1 MNNILVEMMLAKM
14 EKEKEMINT
23 IVVSIL
29 MPTIPE
35 RWKMFRKLKLAVELQ
50 IKQVNKI
57 HPTLGGVEIL
67 VDDRPKYKDGGP
79 DIGEKRQA
87 LLDKAKGEYVCFLD
101 DDESIAPNYV
111 EEILRLCYTKP
122 DVGSFSSIA
131 KMDNF
136 WCVVVMSLKHNEN
149 QQVFPG
155 IVLRKPWHICPVR
168 TELAKQVR
176 FPKSNY
182 GEDWV
187 WFEKV
192 LELCKTEENTRA
204 IIHQYNHSIKVSQ
217 SDNVTTAIG

>member
-1 MNNILVEMMLAKM
+1 ML
-14 EKEKEMINT
+14 EKIEKDKEMENT
-23 IVVSIL
+23 LVLSIL

-35 RWKMFRKLKLAVELQ
+35 RYAMFHKLKLQLQNQIVNVRRVHPVLGKVE
-50 IKQVNKI
+50 V
-57 HPTLGGVEIL
+57 L
-67 VDDRPKYKDGGP
+67 VDERPKFKDGGP

-111 EEILRLCYTKP
+111 EEILRLCYRHP

-136 WCVVVMSLKHNEN
+136 WCVVVMSMKHAEN
-149 QQVFPG
+149 QQAFPG

-168 TELAKQVR
+168 TELAKRVR

-192 LELCKTEENTRA
+192 LELCKTEENTKA
-204 IIHQYNHSIKVSQ
+204 IIHQYNHSMKVSQ
-217 SDNVTTAIG
+217 SDNVSTAVG